1 MYARTHRPLAGAAI
15 VLALALALA
24 ACGSSSSG
32 DSSTGSSAGSG
43 GAYGSATTKAAATTT
58 SSAAAPAAGG
68 ASTVKLS
75 ADPDGA
81 LAFVPTT
88 LTAKAGKVTL
98 DMANPSSSG
107 LQHAIAIEGGGVD
120 KDGAVVQPGGSS
132 KVTVTLKPGTYEFY
146 CPVPGHKAAGMKG
159 TITVS

>member
-15 VLALALALA
+15 VLASALVLA

-32 DSSTGSSAGSG
+32 DSSTSSSAGSG
-43 GAYGSATTKAAATTT
+43 GAYGSATTKAATTT
-58 SSAAAPAAGG
+58 AAAAAPAAGG

-75 ADPDGA
+75 ADPGGA

-159 TITVS
+159 TLTVS